1 MKATETE
8 NTEKNVITFNKPY
21 KFEGTEYTEI
31 DLSGLDKLTIKDAI
45 DIQKQLTAKRE
56 VAATVLTETST
67 AFARM
72 VIAKATGYPIEF
84 FEVMPRSLSKQVQQA
99 VMMYLNIDTQTEN
112 HVMTFDKPYSFEGKS
127 YKDIDLSKIGDL
139 TSLNESEAENRM
151 AREGIISPDNTA
163 NYFYSCILASMATGQ
178 PEEFFTGLPF
188 KEILK
193 LKLAV
198 NDSSFFE

>member
-45 DIQKQLTAKRE
+45 DIQTQLITKRE

-84 FEVMPRSLSKQVQQA
+84 FEVMPRSQSKQVQQA

-151 AREGIISPDNTA
+151 VREGIISPDNTA

-198 NDSSFFE
+198 NDPSFFE

>member
-198 NDSSFFE
+198 NDPSFFE

>member
-1 MKATETE
+1 
-8 NTEKNVITFNKPY
+8 
-21 KFEGTEYTEI
+21 
-31 DLSGLDKLTIKDAI
+31 
-45 DIQKQLTAKRE
+45 
-56 VAATVLTETST
+56 
-67 AFARM
+67 
-72 VIAKATGYPIEF
+72 
-84 FEVMPRSLSKQVQQA
+84 
-99 VMMYLNIDTQTEN
+99 MMYLNIDTQTEN

-198 NDSSFFE
+198 NDPSFFE

>member
-45 DIQKQLTAKRE
+45 DIQKQLTTKRE

-99 VMMYLNIDTQTEN
+99 VMMYLNVDTQTEN
-112 HVMTFDKPYSFEGKS
+112 HVMTFDKPYSFERKS

-198 NDSSFFE
+198 NDPSFFE

>member
-1 MKATETE
+1 MKIAESE
-8 NTEKNVITFNKPY
+8 EKKVIKFSKPY
-21 KFEGTEYTEI
+21 KFEGNEYTEI

>member
-1 MKATETE
+1 MKIAESK
-8 NTEKNVITFNKPY
+8 EKKVIKFSKPY
-21 KFEGTEYTEI
+21 KFEGNEYTEI

>member
-1 MKATETE
+1 MKATEIE

-99 VMMYLNIDTQTEN
+99 VMMYLNVDTQTEN

-198 NDSSFFE
+198 NDPSFFE

>member
-8 NTEKNVITFNKPY
+8 NKEKNVITFNKPY

-45 DIQKQLTAKRE
+45 DIQKQLIAKRE

-84 FEVMPRSLSKQVQQA
+84 FELMPRTLSKQVQQA
-99 VMMYLNIDTQTEN
+99 VMMYLNIDTKTEN
-112 HVMTFDKPYSFEGKS
+112 HVMAFEGPYSFEGKS

-198 NDSSFFE
+198 NDPSFFE

>member
-8 NTEKNVITFNKPY
+8 NTEKNVITFKKPY

-31 DLSGLDKLTIKDAI
+31 DLTGLDKLTIKDAI

-99 VMMYLNIDTQTEN
+99 VMTYLNIDTQTEN

-198 NDSSFFE
+198 NDPSFFE

>member
-72 VIAKATGYPIEF
+72 VIAKTTGYPIEF

>member
-31 DLSGLDKLTIKDAI
+31 DISGLDKLTIKDAI

-99 VMMYLNIDTQTEN
+99 VMMYLNVDTQTEN

>member
-45 DIQKQLTAKRE
+45 DIQTQLIAKRE

-99 VMMYLNIDTQTEN
+99 VMTYLNIDTQTEN

-188 KEILK
+188 KEILR

-198 NDSSFFE
+198 NDPSFFE

>member
-1 MKATETE
+1 MKTTETE
-8 NTEKNVITFNKPY
+8 NKEKNVITFNKPY

-45 DIQKQLTAKRE
+45 DIQNQLIAKRE

-84 FEVMPRSLSKQVQQA
+84 FELMPRTLSKQVRHA
-99 VMMYLNIDTQTEN
+99 VMTYLNIDTKTEN
-112 HVMTFDKPYSFEGKS
+112 HVMAFEEPYSFEGKS
-127 YKDIDLSKIGDL
+127 YKDIDLTKVGDL

-151 AREGIISPDNTA
+151 TREGSISPDNTA

-198 NDSSFFE
+198 NDPSFFE

>member
-31 DLSGLDKLTIKDAI
+31 DLTGLDKLTIKDAI

-99 VMMYLNIDTQTEN
+99 VMTYLNIDTQTEN

-198 NDSSFFE
+198 NDPSFFE

>member
-1 MKATETE
+1 MKTTETE
-8 NTEKNVITFNKPY
+8 NKEKNVITLNKPY

-45 DIQKQLTAKRE
+45 DIQAQLIAKRE

-84 FEVMPRSLSKQVQQA
+84 FEVMPRSQSKQVQQA

-151 AREGIISPDNTA
+151 VREGIISPDNTT

-198 NDSSFFE
+198 NDPSFFE

>member
-8 NTEKNVITFNKPY
+8 NTEKNVITFKKPY
-21 KFEGTEYTEI
+21 KFEGKEYTEI

-45 DIQKQLTAKRE
+45 DIQKQLASERE
-56 VAATVLTETST
+56 VAALSLTETST
-67 AFARM
+67 AFARK
-72 VIAKATGYPIEF
+72 VAAKATGQLIEF
-84 FEVMPRSLSKQVQQA
+84 FELMPRALSKQVQTA
-99 VMMYLNIDTQTEN
+99 VLTYLNVDTNTEN
-112 HVMTFDKPYSFEGKS
+112 HVMTFEKSYTFDGKI
-127 YKDIDLSKIGDL
+127 YKDIDLAKIGDL

-151 AREGIISPDNTA
+151 AREGIISPDNST

-198 NDSSFFE
+198 NDPSFFE

>member
-31 DLSGLDKLTIKDAI
+31 DLTGLDKLTIKDAI
-45 DIQKQLTAKRE
+45 DIQKQLTDKRE

-84 FEVMPRSLSKQVQQA
+84 FEVMPRSLSKQVQHA
-99 VMMYLNIDTQTEN
+99 VMTYLNIDTNTEN
-112 HVMTFDKPYSFEGKS
+112 HVMAFERPYSFEGKS
-127 YKDIDLSKIGDL
+127 YKDIDLTKIGDL

-151 AREGIISPDNTA
+151 TREGIVSPDNTA

>member
-1 MKATETE
+1 MKATESK
-8 NTEKNVITFNKPY
+8 EKNVIKFSKPY

-45 DIQKQLTAKRE
+45 DIQKKLTSERE
-56 VAATVLTETST
+56 VAAINLTETST
-67 AFARM
+67 AFARK
-72 VIAKATGYPIEF
+72 VAAKATEYPIEF
-84 FEVMPRSLSKQVQQA
+84 FELMPRSLSKQIQTA
-99 VMMYLNIDTQTEN
+99 VLMYLNIDTKTEN
-112 HVMTFDKPYSFEGKS
+112 HVMAFEEPYSFEGKS
-127 YKDIDLSKIGDL
+127 YKDINLAKIGDL

-151 AREGIISPDNTA
+151 TREGIISPDNTA

-198 NDSSFFE
+198 NDPSFFE

>member
-45 DIQKQLTAKRE
+45 DIQKQLTTKRE

-99 VMMYLNIDTQTEN
+99 VMMYLNVDTQTEN

-198 NDSSFFE
+198 NDPSFFE

>member
-31 DLSGLDKLTIKDAI
+31 DLTGLDKLTIKDAI

>member
-1 MKATETE
+1 MKTTETE
-8 NTEKNVITFNKPY
+8 NKEKNVITLNKPY
-21 KFEGTEYTEI
+21 KFEGKEYTEI

-45 DIQKQLTAKRE
+45 DIQAQLIAKRE

-72 VIAKATGYPIEF
+72 VIAKATGYPIEL
-84 FEVMPRSLSKQVQQA
+84 FELMPRTLSKQVQHA
-99 VMMYLNIDTQTEN
+99 VMKYLNIDTKTEN
-112 HVMTFDKPYSFEGKS
+112 HVMTFDEPYSFEGKS

-151 AREGIISPDNTA
+151 AREGNISPDNTT
-163 NYFYSCILASMATGQ
+163 NYFYSCILASMATGR

-198 NDSSFFE
+198 NDPSFFE